1 MRPAERQRAL
11 TTKKNALQTVSG
23 VMPCTTTVVA
33 VFVTTAFTFSFVVLS
48 LFALRLAILVPRLGF
63 AVFALSLTLSTS
75 FVLCLQD
82 FGPLGPFPSDSNH
95 HGLQLDQSPWAW
107 PRCRGYPLGPLCLST
122 IPLQDLFTQ
131 VCILYI
137 VNCQSRPCGN
147 RLSTVH
153 QWSSRPHGSVGMT
166 SLLWR

>member
-33 VFVTTAFTFSFVVLS
+33 VFVSTAFTFSFVVLS

-131 VCILYI
+131 VCTLYI
-137 VNCQSRPCGN
+137 VSQG
-147 RLSTVH
+147 LH
-153 QWSSRPHGSVGMT
+153 QWSSRPHGSVGTT